1 MVKINLNSLLPV
13 SALDSVIPAY
23 EASLGHTCTI
33 AVYDA
38 DYQLVYGRDQRLD
51 TTTAATIQVDHEEIG
66 YVGVGADVPADG
78 MAAAEFVARV
88 LSLLATEARR
98 RQQLTDETLARY
110 NELNLIYTLG
120 TSLVRGT
127 PQEQIAQ
134 TVLVETNRIVNAD
147 AGVIYLWDDEGSNLV
162 PVSYFGENCD
172 LPFWQGRVREL
183 ALSTLYAYEEAQLF
197 DSDKLICA
205 PLRSDEEL
213 LGALV
218 FLYERDEKTFKAND
232 LHLLTTLGMNT
243 ALFIYAAHLVE
254 KLEQR
259 NAELE
264 TTLAELQTTRDK
276 LSQAERMS
284 IIGQTV
290 GGLFHD
296 LKNPLNIILGY
307 AGLLQEDDISLDERQ
322 QFAGQII
329 KYVGTISSMA
339 QEILDYIQGDD
350 SVGKTLVE
358 VSTFIEQV
366 RDLLMPPGIE
376 RRVQIHFD
384 TSAAQGYIINVDPR
398 RFARVFQNLVSNA
411 VDAIESQG
419 GSQVTIQAQPVRGAI
434 QFSVTDDGP
443 GVPPQII
450 DSIFEPFVTF
460 GKQHGTGLGLAIVT
474 RMVSIHGGQIHYE
487 PAPGGGARFVFTVPT
502 HQQNGR

>member
-1 MVKINLNSLLPV
+1 MVKVKLNALLPASV
-13 SALDSVIPAY
+13 LDSIIPAY
-23 EASLGHTCTI
+23 EASLGSTCSI
-33 AVYDA
+33 IVYDS
-38 DYQLVYGRDQRLD
+38 DYQIVYGDGD
-51 TTTAATIQVDHEEIG
+51 AGAPAAPILIDHEEIG
-66 YVGVGADVPADG
+66 YVSAVAGTPSEAQ
-78 MAAAEFVARV
+78 AATTFMARV

-110 NELNLIYTLG
+110 DELNLIYNLG
-120 TSLVRGT
+120 ASLVRGT

-134 TVLVETNRIVNAD
+134 TVLLETNRIINAD
-147 AGVIYLWDDEGSNLV
+147 AGVIYLWDDQGSNLV
-162 PVSYFGENCD
+162 PVSYFGEGCD
-172 LPFWQGRVREL
+172 LAFWQGRVREL

-197 DSDKLICA
+197 DADKLICA

-218 FLYERDEKTFKAND
+218 LLHERDDKTFKAND
-232 LHLLTTLGMNT
+232 LHLLTTLSTNT

-254 KLEQR
+254 RLEQR

-264 TTLAELQTTRDK
+264 ATLAELQATRDK

-307 AGLLQEDDISLDERQ
+307 AGLLQEDDITLDERQ

-329 KYVGTISSMA
+329 KYVGTISAMA

-350 SVGKTLVE
+350 SVGKAPIE
-358 VSTFIEQV
+358 VGAFIEQV
-366 RDLLMPPGIE
+366 RDLLMPPGIQ
-376 RRVQIHFD
+376 RRVHIHFD
-384 TSAAQGYIINVDPR
+384 TSAAQGYIINVDRR

-419 GSQVTIQAQPVRGAI
+419 GSQVIIEAQPVDGGI

-443 GVPPQII
+443 GVPAQIV
-450 DSIFEPFVTF
+450 DTIFEPFVTF

-474 RMVSIHGGQIHYE
+474 RMVTIHGGRIHYE

-502 HQQNGR
+502 YPQNGR